1 MKSFSFLTP
10 LIRLLRQT
18 FSLISTILS
27 RPAGYRFLISYVV
40 LLELAVSQ
48 VVLYR
53 LVFDSAKYTLG
64 EALLSQPIL
73 WLEAGGWAFLVVFL
87 IGTIKWTWL
96 RRLCSVLLLTVAT
109 LLTLGEFLLLWVYDT
124 VYNPEMSKV
133 IVGTDARE
141 SLEFLSAMSHHLPK
155 LLLAAA
161 VMCGAAWALSKALS
175 TLRSRFIAAIGLCC
189 FVLGFGLSVGR
200 YRNWHWS
207 YSPARTTTA
216 DRFVWGL
223 VRTYRLG
230 KILTTQREHMH
241 ASAAKTVPGHF
252 DTGITQP
259 VNVVLILG
267 ESTRAASMHCYG
279 YALPTTPQLDQ
290 LHAQKELAVFTDAV
304 SPSNATIASTQAV
317 LTFYTNEQ
325 DKASW
330 HEYPDL
336 VSVMKHGGFT
346 TAWVTNQECS
356 GGPWSVQQLFG
367 SAADTLTG
375 NPYRLHQT
383 NDMFLSDSLFYDE
396 RLLPHLLTVEQL
408 SPRHRR
414 PGGLFSVV
422 HLMGSHAGY
431 ANRYPASF
439 ARFTAKDI
447 PGSLSPSRKEKIAAY
462 DNSVLYNDR
471 VVSDI
476 IKHYSHSRSIVIYVS
491 DHGETLFDDPAHPD
505 FAGHAGNTLPE
516 NVVRVPFLVYMSP
529 SLRREVPKIWE
540 QILRAQGEPVM
551 TDLLPNTLVA
561 MLGIQTPY
569 TRPELDLFSPRYNAN
584 RRRTVIAVD
593 GAKQVFPPRSVPSR

>member
-1 MKSFSFLTP
+1 MKYFSCFKP
-10 LIRLLRQT
+10 MIQ
-18 FSLISTILS
+18 SLCRALSGISSIFS
-27 RPAGYRFLISYVV
+27 RPAGFRFLFSYVV

-53 LVFDSAKYTLG
+53 LVFDSGKYTVG

-73 WLEAGGWAFLVVFL
+73 LLEAGGWAFLFVFL
-87 IGTIKWTWL
+87 VGAIKWNWI
-96 RRLCSVLLLTVAT
+96 RRTFCIVLTCVFT

-141 SLEFLSAMSHHLPK
+141 SLEFLTAMSHHLPK
-155 LLLAAA
+155 LLLAAGIMLA
-161 VMCGAAWALSKALS
+161 AAWGLSKLLS
-175 TLRSRFIAAIGLCC
+175 TIRTTMLTCIALCC
-189 FVLGFGLSVGR
+189 FILGFGLSVGR

-230 KILTTQREHMH
+230 KILENQREHMH
-241 ASAAKTVPGHF
+241 ASAANTITGHV
-252 DTGITQP
+252 DTGLMEPI
-259 VNVVLILG
+259 NVVLILG

-279 YALPTTPQLDQ
+279 FALPTTPKLD
-290 LHAQKELAVFTDAV
+290 ELRSRGEIAVFTDVV
-304 SPSNATIASTQAV
+304 SPSNATIASTQAM

-325 DKASW
+325 DKEQW

-367 SAADTLTG
+367 TAADTLTG
-375 NPYRLHQT
+375 NAYRLHQT

-396 RLLPHLLTVEQL
+396 RILPNLLSFEQIA
-408 SPRHRR
+408 PKYRR
-414 PGGLFSVV
+414 PRGLFSVV

-439 ARFTAKDI
+439 ARFRTKDI
-447 PGSLSPSRKEKIAAY
+447 PGTLAEGRKTKIAEYA
-462 DNSVLYNDR
+462 NSVLYNDH
-471 VVSDI
+471 VVAEI
-476 IKHYSHSRSIVIYVS
+476 FKRYSQSRSIVIYVS
-491 DHGETLFDDPAHPD
+491 DHGETLFDDKRHPD
-505 FAGHAGNTLPE
+505 FAGHAGNTLPD
-516 NVVRVPFLVYMSP
+516 NVVRIPFIVYMSD
-529 SLRREVPKIWE
+529 SLRKEAPELWQ
-540 QILRAQGEPVM
+540 QILKAQDQPVM
-551 TDLLPNTLVA
+551 TDLLPNIFTGL
-561 MLGIQTPY
+561 LGIETKY
-569 TRPELDLFSPRYNAN
+569 SRPELNVFSPQYNPK
-584 RRRTVIAVD
+584 RQRMVIAVD
-593 GAKQVFPPRSVPSR
+593 GAKRVFPALHRSAQ

>member
-1 MKSFSFLTP
+1 
-10 LIRLLRQT
+10 
-18 FSLISTILS
+18 
-27 RPAGYRFLISYVV
+27 
-40 LLELAVSQ
+40 
-48 VVLYR
+48 
-53 LVFDSAKYTLG
+53 
-64 EALLSQPIL
+64 
-73 WLEAGGWAFLVVFL
+73 
-87 IGTIKWTWL
+87 
-96 RRLCSVLLLTVAT
+96 
-109 LLTLGEFLLLWVYDT
+109 
-124 VYNPEMSKV
+124 
-133 IVGTDARE
+133 
-141 SLEFLSAMSHHLPK
+141 
-155 LLLAAA
+155 
-161 VMCGAAWALSKALS
+161 
-175 TLRSRFIAAIGLCC
+175 
-189 FVLGFGLSVGR
+189 
-200 YRNWHWS
+200 
-207 YSPARTTTA
+207 
-216 DRFVWGL
+216 
-223 VRTYRLG
+223 
-230 KILTTQREHMH
+230 
-241 ASAAKTVPGHF
+241 
-252 DTGITQP
+252 
-259 VNVVLILG
+259 
-267 ESTRAASMHCYG
+267 
-279 YALPTTPQLDQ
+279 
-290 LHAQKELAVFTDAV
+290 
-304 SPSNATIASTQAV
+304 
-317 LTFYTNEQ
+317 
-325 DKASW
+325 
-330 HEYPDL
+330 
-336 VSVMKHGGFT
+336 MKHGGFT

-396 RLLPHLLTVEQL
+396 CLLPHLLTVEQL
-408 SPRHRR
+408 SPRQRR

-447 PGSLSPSRKEKIAAY
+447 PGSLSQGQKEKIAAY

-529 SLRREVPKIWE
+529 SLRREVPKLWE

-569 TRPELDLFSPRYNAN
+569 TRPELDLFSPRYNTN

-593 GAKQVFPPRSVPSR
+593 GAKQVFPPRSVPSH

>member
-1 MKSFSFLTP
+1 M
-10 LIRLLRQT
+10 
-18 FSLISTILS
+18 
-27 RPAGYRFLISYVV
+27 
-40 LLELAVSQ
+40 
-48 VVLYR
+48 
-53 LVFDSAKYTLG
+53 
-64 EALLSQPIL
+64 
-73 WLEAGGWAFLVVFL
+73 
-87 IGTIKWTWL
+87 
-96 RRLCSVLLLTVAT
+96 
-109 LLTLGEFLLLWVYDT
+109 
-124 VYNPEMSKV
+124 
-133 IVGTDARE
+133 
-141 SLEFLSAMSHHLPK
+141 
-155 LLLAAA
+155 
-161 VMCGAAWALSKALS
+161 
-175 TLRSRFIAAIGLCC
+175 
-189 FVLGFGLSVGR
+189 
-200 YRNWHWS
+200 
-207 YSPARTTTA
+207 
-216 DRFVWGL
+216 WGL

-241 ASAAKTVPGHF
+241 ASAAKTVTGHF
-252 DTGITQP
+252 DTGIPQP
-259 VNVVLILG
+259 INVVLILG

-325 DKASW
+325 DKARW
-330 HEYPDL
+330 HEFPDL

-447 PGSLSPSRKEKIAAY
+447 PGSLSSSRKEKIAAY

-529 SLRREVPKIWE
+529 SLRREVPKLWE